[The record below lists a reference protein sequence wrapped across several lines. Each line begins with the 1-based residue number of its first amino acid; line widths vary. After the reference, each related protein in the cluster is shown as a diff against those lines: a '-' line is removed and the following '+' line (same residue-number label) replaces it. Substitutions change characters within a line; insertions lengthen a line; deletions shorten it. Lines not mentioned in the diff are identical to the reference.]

1 MSAHHH
7 HHDSETHAGH
17 GHGHQGHGH
26 HHPLPANR
34 HAFVLAT
41 ALNTG
46 FVAVEFFYG
55 WLANSTALMADAG
68 HNLSDVLGLLLAWSA
83 IRLSKVSASERY
95 TFGLRSSSILAAL
108 GNAMLLLLVS
118 GAIAWEAL
126 LRWFSPEPAV
136 GLTVM
141 AVAGVGL
148 VVNGFSAWLFT
159 QGREHDLNIRGA
171 YLHMLADALVSLGVV
186 VGGLVMWQTGWTWV
200 DPVMSLIIVAVI
212 VYGTWGLLKES
223 VQLALSAVPAHID
236 IEALTQHL
244 LSMPGVVSVHD
255 LHVWGMS
262 TTETALTVHL
272 VMPQGHPGDA
282 ALEVISESLQQH
294 FRIQHSTLQ
303 VELTSIHHSC
313 CLAH

>member
-7 HHDSETHAGH
+7 HHGSETHAGH

-83 IRLSKVSASERY
+83 VRLSKVSASERY

-118 GAIAWEAL
+118 GAIA
-126 LRWFSPEPAV
+126 
-136 GLTVM
+136 
-141 AVAGVGL
+141 
-148 VVNGFSAWLFT
+148 
-159 QGREHDLNIRGA
+159 
-171 YLHMLADALVSLGVV
+171 
-186 VGGLVMWQTGWTWV
+186 
-200 DPVMSLIIVAVI
+200 
-212 VYGTWGLLKES
+212 
-223 VQLALSAVPAHID
+223 
-236 IEALTQHL
+236 
-244 LSMPGVVSVHD
+244 
-255 LHVWGMS
+255 
-262 TTETALTVHL
+262 
-272 VMPQGHPGDA
+272 
-282 ALEVISESLQQH
+282 
-294 FRIQHSTLQ
+294 
-303 VELTSIHHSC
+303 
-313 CLAH
+313 